1 MTAFWEGLSLFSKIL
16 FCTALAST
24 TVLVIQIIMLIIGF
38 TAGSLGDVDGFD
50 GDVDA
55 DGDGIVDGGEG
66 VGMFTLKGVVA
77 FFSIGG
83 WVGLAMDMADIHPA
97 ITVLVAL
104 VAGALALI
112 GVGFLYKG
120 LYKLQSNGN
129 VTMNNAIGKTA
140 EVYLTI
146 PANGENT
153 GKVSVTVQERFIE
166 AEARTMGESIPTGT
180 LVKVV
185 DVINDVLIVEP
196 LNK

>member
-16 FCTALAST
+16 FCTALAGT

-55 DGDGIVDGGEG
+55 DGDGIADGGEG
-66 VGMFTLKGVVA
+66 VGMFTLKGIVA

-83 WVGLAMDMADIHPA
+83 WVGLAMDMADVHPA

-129 VTMNNAIGKTA
+129 VTMDNAIGKTA

-166 AEARTMGESIPTGT
+166 AEARTMGDSIPTGT

>member
-1 MTAFWEGLSLFSKIL
+1 MAAFWEGLSLFGKIL
-16 FCTALAST
+16 FCTALAGT

-38 TAGSLGDVDGFD
+38 AAGSLGDVDGFD
-50 GDVDA
+50 GDIDA
-55 DGDGIVDGGEG
+55 DGDGIPDGGEG
-66 VGMFTLKGVVA
+66 IGMFTVKGIVA

-83 WVGLAMDMADIHPA
+83 WVGLAMDMAECHPA
-97 ITVLVAL
+97 ITAVVA
-104 VAGALALI
+104 VVSGIVALI

-120 LYKLQSNGN
+120 LYKLQSSGN
-129 VTMNNAIGKTA
+129 VNMNNAVGKTA

-153 GKVSVTVQERFIE
+153 GKVSVTVQERLIE
-166 AEARTMGESIPTGT
+166 AEARTMGDSIATGT